1 MDYNGIITCTKD
13 LIKSPIGPT
22 FGPFLQYGLQV
33 TKTMQ
38 AGQEKYKRSILNKY
52 IETKNLPR
60 KKKKQRRKELNLDW
74 AFACYNPFDF

>member
-38 AGQEKYKRSILNKY
+38 AGQEKYINFGRN
-52 IETKNLPR
+52 EFT
-60 KKKKQRRKELNLDW
+60 
-74 AFACYNPFDF
+74 FG